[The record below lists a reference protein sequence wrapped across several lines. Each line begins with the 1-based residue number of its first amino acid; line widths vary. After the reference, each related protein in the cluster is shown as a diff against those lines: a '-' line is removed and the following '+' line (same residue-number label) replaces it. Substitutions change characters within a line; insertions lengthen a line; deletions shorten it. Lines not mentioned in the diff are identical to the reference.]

1 MVAPKAMC
9 SNAALAVI
17 GLLITGAASA
27 VFRKVVYQLSAEG
40 AGGKVHSFEKP
51 WFTTFLSTTTCSFCI
66 ILLRLGFGA
75 SYGRTTVSAQAP
87 PTSASQCPTPSRT
100 LSSTSYQTAS
110 RRDALTAP
118 LLGSEDGV
126 DHRPP
131 RGSEGV
137 QGPKGPKVP
146 YHDTMHPAFWQ
157 KGAYGH
163 VTLRKVLQL
172 IAPGVT
178 GHMALV
184 LQGIGLQYTSASI
197 NQMVS
202 GSCIVFTAVLSVLI
216 LKRRLTRL
224 HAIGVVLSLV
234 GVLIVSVSSLLPV
247 EDPAK
252 ESVAKAQPMWL
263 TVFGIVITLISQVVQ
278 ALQLVLEELLL
289 HDLHLH
295 PFQVLGWEGIIGMLW
310 MGLLAGPLLYYIPGT
325 DAGGRMEDTLDTFA
339 MLAHSS
345 ALTGSV
351 AVYWFTVLGTNMY
364 GVLVTATIGSVFRS
378 VLLTTRTALVW
389 VADLVLFYTGLGG
402 GVVGEELNRWSGIE
416 ALGFAFLLVG
426 TLVYAQGTKNV
437 ETAVEKA
444 VLNAI
449 ESSLAGSGDFVL
461 YGGSDWATSPLPSPG
476 SRTPSRAPL
485 LVRQVSGLR
494 TLLHDGAPPAGVS
507 PPAGMSPRGRSSGM
521 TSPSNRVVD
530 EAAKI
535 LLEGL
540 DTNLYLGSSSYANPF
555 LPRLPRG
562 TNTDVPDILGT
573 SLDGDMAAILP
584 AVSPPSRSPRSGSRT
599 AGAWW
604 RRSSQPDA
612 ESGGISPGAESLS
625 QRGSFDSRR
634 TTVLLNNVR
643 VSLSADPSLAELR
656 QGLPE
661 EDEEGEKGLNDRAPS
676 DTGIPGVTSREEE
689 QGLTFHMDPQA

>member
-118 LLGSEDGV
+118 
-126 DHRPP
+126 R
-131 RGSEGV
+131 
-137 QGPKGPKVP
+137 
-146 YHDTMHPAFWQ
+146 HDAPCFLE

-325 DAGGRMEDTLDTFA
+325 DAGGRRMEDTLDTFA

-426 TLVYAQGTKNV
+426 TLVYAQGTQNV

-485 LVRQVSGLR
+485 LVRSGLR